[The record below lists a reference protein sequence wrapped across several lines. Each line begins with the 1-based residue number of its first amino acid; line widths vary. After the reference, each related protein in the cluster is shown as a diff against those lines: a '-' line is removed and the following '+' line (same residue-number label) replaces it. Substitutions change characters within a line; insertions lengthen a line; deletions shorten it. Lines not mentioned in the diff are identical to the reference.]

1 MNAESALRVTDLDPV
16 IHAPKRLAVMAVL
29 DNSITTDFSFL
40 RSYLDVTDSDLSK
53 QMSAL
58 ERVGYVAITK
68 TGRGRGGITAY
79 RITDD
84 GRTAYRRHLAT
95 IKPITTFERTDD

>member
-29 DNSITTDFSFL
+29 ANSITTDFSFL

-84 GRTAYRRHLAT
+84 GRTAYRHHLAAL
-95 IKPITTFERTDD
+95 KALTTFE